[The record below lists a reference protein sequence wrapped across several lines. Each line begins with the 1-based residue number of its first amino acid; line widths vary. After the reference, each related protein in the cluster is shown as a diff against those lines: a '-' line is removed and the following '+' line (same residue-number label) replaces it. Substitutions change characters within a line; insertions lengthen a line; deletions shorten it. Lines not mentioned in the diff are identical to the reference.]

1 MGVVLVAAL
10 IFGVFS
16 STKGSHLQL
25 QGQVL
30 KARTGALAET
40 DSVAVLDFRVQN
52 PSDLPFVVRTVKLT
66 LEKADGQKEEGSL
79 VSKTDVKQLFQY
91 NRFLGSPYNETLTL
105 RDKVPSHGQI
115 DRMVAA
121 RFDVPQQQ
129 LESGKALHLWMQDMD
144 GTEFE
149 TTYKLNR

>member
-1 MGVVLVAAL
+1 M

-30 KARTGALAET
+30 KARTGALADT

-52 PSDLPFVVRTVKLT
+52 TSDVPFVVRTMKLT
-66 LEKADGQKEEGSL
+66 LEKADGQKEDGSL
-79 VSKTDVKQLFQY
+79 ISKTNLKQLFEY
-91 NRFLGSPYNETLTL
+91 NRFLGSPYNDALTI
-105 RDKVPSHGQI
+105 RDKVPPHGQI

-121 RFDVPQQQ
+121 RFDVPQPQ
-129 LESGKALHLWMQDMD
+129 LESSKALHLWIQDMD

-149 TTYKLNR
+149 TSYKINK